1 MSTTTTTTTQT
12 TLQAPKL
19 GMALDGRPTNYND
32 FRDQLNRDGYA
43 VIKGAIPRDRA
54 DKYADKFLSYI
65 EGLFVSP
72 SSPLSHIMH
81 TNEFGEQRP
90 RLQPQ

>member
-43 VIKGAIPRDRA
+43 VIKGAVPRDRA

-65 EGLFVSP
+65 EGLYVPP
-72 SSPLSHIMH
+72 STFSLNLPSHHASLLILW
-81 TNEFGEQRP
+81 TAA
-90 RLQPQ
+90 